1 MGENYLTNPAS
12 FLIEVIIGLYALI
25 VMLRF
30 MLQWV
35 RADFYNPVSQ
45 FIVKATAPVL
55 NPLRRIIPG
64 IGGID
69 VAALLLVWVILT
81 IKLILLFSL
90 QGGASFTAAM
100 LLAIPEMIEMIFN
113 IFIYSILVLV
123 ILSWVN
129 PNGYNPAIG
138 LIHSLTS
145 PVMNP
150 LRRIIP
156 SAGGIDFTPMIAMV
170 VLYLAQMLILPPIK
184 QLIINSSDELV

>member
-1 MGENYLTNPAS
+1 
-12 FLIEVIIGLYALI
+12 
-25 VMLRF
+25 
-30 MLQWV
+30 
-35 RADFYNPVSQ
+35 
-45 FIVKATAPVL
+45 
-55 NPLRRIIPG
+55 
-64 IGGID
+64 
-69 VAALLLVWVILT
+69 
-81 IKLILLFSL
+81 
-90 QGGASFTAAM
+90 M

-123 ILSWVN
+123 VLSWVN

-170 VLYLAQMLILPPIK
+170 ALYLAQMLILPPIK
-184 QLIINSSDELV
+184 HLIINML

>member
-12 FLIEVIIGLYALI
+12 FLIEVIVGLYALI

-55 NPLRRIIPG
+55 NPVRRIIPG

-90 QGGASFTAAM
+90 QGGASITAAM
-100 LLAIPEMIEMIFN
+100 LLAIPEMIEMIFQ
-113 IFIYSILVLV
+113 Y
-123 ILSWVN
+123 
-129 PNGYNPAIG
+129 
-138 LIHSLTS
+138 
-145 PVMNP
+145 
-150 LRRIIP
+150 
-156 SAGGIDFTPMIAMV
+156 
-170 VLYLAQMLILPPIK
+170 LYLQYFSFSDFELGKPKWLQPCDWF
-184 QLIINSSDELV
+184 NS

>member
-1 MGENYLTNPAS
+1 
-12 FLIEVIIGLYALI
+12 
-25 VMLRF
+25 
-30 MLQWV
+30 
-35 RADFYNPVSQ
+35 
-45 FIVKATAPVL
+45 
-55 NPLRRIIPG
+55 
-64 IGGID
+64 
-69 VAALLLVWVILT
+69 
-81 IKLILLFSL
+81 
-90 QGGASFTAAM
+90 
-100 LLAIPEMIEMIFN
+100 MIFN

-170 VLYLAQMLILPPIK
+170 ALYLAQMLILPPIK
-184 QLIINSSDELV
+184 QLIINML

>member
-64 IGGID
+64 IAGID

-90 QGGASFTAAM
+90 QGGASITAAM
-100 LLAIPEMIEMIFN
+100 LLAIPEMIEMIFQ
-113 IFIYSILVLV
+113 Y
-123 ILSWVN
+123 
-129 PNGYNPAIG
+129 
-138 LIHSLTS
+138 
-145 PVMNP
+145 
-150 LRRIIP
+150 
-156 SAGGIDFTPMIAMV
+156 
-170 VLYLAQMLILPPIK
+170 LYLQHFSLSDFELGKSKWLQPCDRF
-184 QLIINSSDELV
+184 NS

>member
-69 VAALLLVWVILT
+69 VAALLLVWGILT

-90 QGGASFTAAM
+90 QGGASITAAM

-170 VLYLAQMLILPPIK
+170 ALYLAQMLILPPIK
-184 QLIINSSDELV
+184 HLIINML

>member
-1 MGENYLTNPAS
+1 
-12 FLIEVIIGLYALI
+12 
-25 VMLRF
+25 
-30 MLQWV
+30 
-35 RADFYNPVSQ
+35 
-45 FIVKATAPVL
+45 
-55 NPLRRIIPG
+55 
-64 IGGID
+64 
-69 VAALLLVWVILT
+69 
-81 IKLILLFSL
+81 
-90 QGGASFTAAM
+90 
-100 LLAIPEMIEMIFN
+100 LAIPEMIEMIFN

-170 VLYLAQMLILPPIK
+170 ALYLAQMLILPPIK
-184 QLIINSSDELV
+184 QLIINML

>member
-64 IGGID
+64 IAGID

-81 IKLILLFSL
+81 VKLILLFSL
-90 QGGASFTAAM
+90 QGGASITAAM

-113 IFIYSILVLV
+113 IFIYSILALV

-170 VLYLAQMLILPPIK
+170 ALYLAQMLILPLVK
-184 QLIINSSDELV
+184 HLIINML